1 MSDESNVEAGTESH
15 DPAVPEAY
23 AAFMSTGWGD
33 IALDLPVHPAAR
45 LMAARREKLA
55 SSFPDQR
62 LVLPAGTYRVRSYD
76 TDYRFRSDTAHT
88 YLCGNQ
94 TSDAV
99 LVIDSGVSTLFM
111 RPRSGRDTR
120 EFFRDRQYG
129 ELWVGRRPSLEE
141 VSESLGIACRHIDEL
156 EPLLATGADKT
167 RLLRGVDRRWDSL
180 VSADGG
186 RDEEFARV
194 VSELRLVK
202 DEWEIAQ
209 LQAACDA
216 TVLGF
221 EDSVREWDRVI
232 EYGERWLE
240 GTFFRR
246 ARAMGNDIGYDSIVG
261 GGRHATTLHWIDNTG
276 PMVPGDL
283 VLLDMGVE
291 GRDLYTADVT
301 RVLPISG
308 TFTSLQRELYDV
320 VQIAQQAGID
330 AVKPGAPFTA
340 AHHAAMSV
348 CAHALEDLGLL
359 PVSAEEALDPSSR
372 VYARWTLHGTS
383 HMLGMDVHDCGSAS
397 EDIYPRGDLVEGMVL
412 TVEPGLY
419 FQAEDLL
426 VPEELRGIGIRIED
440 DIVVTADG
448 SLNLSAALPRKA
460 DEVEAWMANLRG

>member
-1 MSDESNVEAGTESH
+1 MLR
-15 DPAVPEAY
+15 
-23 AAFMSTGWGD
+23 AAISTR
-33 IALDLPVHPAAR
+33 P
-45 LMAARREKLA
+45 
-55 SSFPDQR
+55 
-62 LVLPAGTYRVRSYD
+62 
-76 TDYRFRSDTAHT
+76 
-88 YLCGNQ
+88 
-94 TSDAV
+94 TS
-99 LVIDSGVSTLFM
+99 
-111 RPRSGRDTR
+111 
-120 EFFRDRQYG
+120 
-129 ELWVGRRPSLEE
+129 
-141 VSESLGIACRHIDEL
+141 
-156 EPLLATGADKT
+156 
-167 RLLRGVDRRWDSL
+167 RGCS
-180 VSADGG
+180 
-186 RDEEFARV
+186 
-194 VSELRLVK
+194 
-202 DEWEIAQ
+202 
-209 LQAACDA
+209 
-216 TVLGF
+216 
-221 EDSVREWDRVI
+221 
-232 EYGERWLE
+232 
-240 GTFFRR
+240 
-246 ARAMGNDIGYDSIVG
+246 
-261 GGRHATTLHWIDNTG
+261 
-276 PMVPGDL
+276 
-283 VLLDMGVE
+283 
-291 GRDLYTADVT
+291 
-301 RVLPISG
+301 PISG